1 VGRYDNPGH
10 PQSGTKNL
18 AIGYY
23 PLGMML
29 FFSVASIAIIIYRL
43 GLVPGL
49 KIHIF
54 TDEQVQDKRIIR
66 VAQVGQI

>member
-1 VGRYDNPGH
+1 MPSRVNDITPSQALRIYTGH
-10 PQSGTKNL
+10 
-18 AIGYY
+18 Y
-23 PLGMML
+23 PLIVML
-29 FFSVASIAIIIYRL
+29 FSVASIAIIIYRL

-66 VAQVGQI
+66 VAQVHC